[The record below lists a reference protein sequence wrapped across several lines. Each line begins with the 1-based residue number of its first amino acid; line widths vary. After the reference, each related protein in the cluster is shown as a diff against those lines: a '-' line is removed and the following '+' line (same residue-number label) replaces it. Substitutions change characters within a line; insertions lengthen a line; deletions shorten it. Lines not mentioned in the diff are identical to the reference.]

1 MEEKKSNN
9 RKMTKITS
17 TSEEGFNLSNC
28 FEGKFE
34 DMYGFNY
41 GTDAYFNCY
50 SHFGIH

>member
-1 MEEKKSNN
+1 
-9 RKMTKITS
+9 MTKITS

-34 DMYGFNY
+34 DMYGFNF